1 VAARAG
7 HGNIR
12 NTPDLVTAKLG
23 ALHYY
28 QLSLPA
34 PKPPAGSFDVAAA
47 ARGRAVFEGKARC
60 AVCHVPPLYTE
71 PGWPM
76 HAAEEIGIDD
86 FQASR
91 SPDKRFYRTTPLPGL
106 FTRTKGGFYHDGRF
120 ATLEA
125 VVAHYTRVL
134 GLGLNA
140 AETADL
146 VQFLKSL

>member
-1 VAARAG
+1 
-7 HGNIR
+7 
-12 NTPDLVTAKLG
+12 
-23 ALHYY
+23 
-28 QLSLPA
+28 
-34 PKPPAGSFDVAAA
+34 
-47 ARGRAVFEGKARC
+47 VFEGKARC